1 MRSHAR
7 FSLFITLA
15 FTLLLGATPAGA
27 LGPITES
34 QSRFSFA
41 ETVTRLQAELKRK
54 GWKVVKVHDLQ
65 ASMKKHGHAV
75 LPVKVMAAC
84 HPQFALKV
92 LQNDDARLAAA
103 MMPCRIAVYDKK
115 DGKTYVSRPDLT
127 RMALKGSPM
136 AKPMATAAGDIEKI
150 LGAVIKKR

>member
-1 MRSHAR
+1 MRSYAR
-7 FSLFITLA
+7 TCLLHTFA
-15 FTLLLGATPAGA
+15 FTLLLGAAPAVA
-27 LGPITES
+27 QGPIAES
-34 QSRFSFA
+34 QSRFGFA

-54 GWKVVKVHDLQ
+54 GWKVAKVHDLQ

-115 DGKTYVSRPDLT
+115 DGKTYLSRPDLT

-136 AKPMATAAGDIEKI
+136 AKPMANAAGNIEKI
-150 LGAVIKKR
+150 LKSVIKKR